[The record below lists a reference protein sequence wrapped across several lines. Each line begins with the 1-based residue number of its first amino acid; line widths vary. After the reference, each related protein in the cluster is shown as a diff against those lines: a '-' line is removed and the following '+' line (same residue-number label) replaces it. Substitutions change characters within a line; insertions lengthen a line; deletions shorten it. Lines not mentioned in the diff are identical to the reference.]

1 MELSLMY
8 EGIDSKLAVALLYD
22 RKKKA
27 APVITAKG
35 EGELAEQIIQIAEQS
50 GVEVAEDP
58 LLAETLSM
66 IEINDEIP
74 EALFHAVAVILAWV
88 YRING
93 KTPWD

>member
-1 MELSLMY
+1 M
-8 EGIDSKLAVALLYD
+8 
-22 RKKKA
+22 
-27 APVITAKG
+27 TAKG
-35 EGELAEQIIQIAEQS
+35 EGELAQQIIEIAEQS
-50 GVEVAEDP
+50 GVEVTEDA

-66 IEINDEIP
+66 IELNDEIP

>member
-1 MELSLMY
+1 MY

-22 RKKKA
+22 QKKRA
-27 APVITAKG
+27 APVVTAKG
-35 EGELAEQIIQIAEQS
+35 EGELAQQIIEIAEQS
-50 GVEVAEDP
+50 GVEVTEDP

-66 IEINDEIP
+66 IEINEEIP
-74 EALFHAVAVILAWV
+74 EALFQAIAVILAWV